1 MKARIVTLPGDGV
14 GPEVTAAA
22 VAVLKTIAA
31 RYEHVFTFDEQL
43 IGGAAIDAT
52 GAPLPAESLA
62 ACQSADAVLLGAV
75 GGPKWSD
82 PNAAVRPEQGLLAL
96 RAALGVYANLRPLQV
111 HPALASLS
119 PLKNE
124 KLKNVDVL
132 FVRELTG
139 GAYFG
144 AKTRSA
150 DAATDECRYT
160 VAEVERVVRRAFELA
175 RGRRHH
181 VTSVDKANVLETSR
195 LWRSTVQRIATD
207 YPDVKV
213 EHQLVDSMA
222 MLLLTQPNR
231 YDVVVTENLF
241 GDILTDE
248 AAALAGSLGLLP
260 SASLGDQS
268 LSSDPAGH
276 LLPPRGEGNAARP
289 AATTTRM
296 GLYEPI
302 HGSAPDIAGHGVAN
316 PIGAILSVAMLLR
329 HSLGLEAEAV
339 AVETAVDQVLRH
351 GPHSRDLG
359 GSDGTAAVCD
369 AVLAAIEDHADSAAA
384 FFCGARA
391 CG

>member
-22 VAVLKTIAA
+22 VAVLQAVAA
-31 RYEHVFTFDEQL
+31 HYAHDFSFDEQL

-52 GAPLPAESLA
+52 GEPLPAATLA
-62 ACQSADAVLLGAV
+62 ACKNADALLLGAV

-82 PNAAVRPEQGLLAL
+82 PNAPVRPEQGLLGL
-96 RAALGVYANLRPLQV
+96 RAALGVYANLRPLTV

-124 KLKNVDVL
+124 KLHNVDVL

-144 AKTRSA
+144 AKTRTA
-150 DAATDECRYT
+150 DTATDECKYT
-160 VAEVERVVRRAFELA
+160 VAEVERVTRRAFELA
-175 RGRRHH
+175 RGRRQH

-195 LWRSTVQRIATD
+195 LWRSTVIRVAAE
-207 YPDVKV
+207 YPDVKL

-241 GDILTDE
+241 GDILTDD

-260 SASLGDQS
+260 SASLG
-268 LSSDPAGH
+268 
-276 LLPPRGEGNAARP
+276 EGRK
-289 AATTTRM
+289 

-302 HGSAPDIAGHGVAN
+302 HGSAPDIAGKGVAN
-316 PIGAILSVAMLLR
+316 PVGTILSVALLLR
-329 HSLGLEAEAV
+329 HSLQLEAEAQ
-339 AVETAVDQVLRH
+339 AVEAAVDHVLQH
-351 GPHSRDLG
+351 GPHSRDIG
-359 GSDGTAAVCD
+359 GDAGTDAVRD
-369 AVLAAIEDHADSAAA
+369 AVLAALNDHANSSNASADRE
-384 FFCGARA
+384 RA

>member
-1 MKARIVTLPGDGV
+1 MKAHIVTLPGDGV
-14 GPEVTAAA
+14 GTEVTAAA
-22 VAVLKTIAA
+22 VAVLQGVA
-31 RYEHVFTFDEQL
+31 EHYDHHFAFEEHA
-43 IGGAAIDAT
+43 IGGGAIDT
-52 GAPLPAESLA
+52 FGEPLPAASLA
-62 ACQSADAVLLGAV
+62 ACQRADAVLLGAV

-82 PNAAVRPEQGLLAL
+82 PNAPVRPEQGLLAL

-111 HPALASLS
+111 HPALANLS

-124 KLKNVDVL
+124 KLKDVDVL

-150 DAATDECRYT
+150 DSATDECKYT
-160 VAEVERVVRRAFELA
+160 VTEIERVVRRAFELA
-175 RGRRHH
+175 RGRRRQL
-181 VTSVDKANVLETSR
+181 TSVDKANVLETSR
-195 LWRSTVQRIATD
+195 LWRSTVQRVAAD

-222 MLLLTQPNR
+222 MLLLTQPSR

-260 SASLGDQS
+260 SASLGN
-268 LSSDPAGH
+268 GTH
-276 LLPPRGEGNAARP
+276 
-289 AATTTRM
+289 

-302 HGSAPDIAGHGVAN
+302 HGSAPDIAGQGVAN
-316 PIGAILSVAMLLR
+316 PVGAILSVALLLR
-329 HSLGLEAEAV
+329 HSLALEEEAR
-339 AVETAVDQVLRH
+339 AVEAAVHEVLQH
-351 GPHSRDLG
+351 GPRSRDLG
-359 GSDGTAAVCD
+359 GSAGTAAVRD
-369 AVLAAIEDHADSAAA
+369 AVLVALEQHACIHRAIFA
-384 FFCGARA
+384 GVRA

>member
-1 MKARIVTLPGDGV
+1 MKAHIVTLPGDGV

-22 VAVLKTIAA
+22 VAVLQAVA
-31 RYEHVFTFDEQL
+31 EHYGHEFSFDEHL
-43 IGGAAIDAT
+43 IGGCAIDAT
-52 GAPLPAESLA
+52 GEPLPAASLA
-62 ACQSADAVLLGAV
+62 ACQQADAVLLGAV

-82 PNAAVRPEQGLLAL
+82 PNAPVRPEQGLLAL

-111 HPALASLS
+111 HPALAALS

-124 KLKNVDVL
+124 KLENVDVL

-144 AKTRSA
+144 AKTRTA
-150 DAATDECRYT
+150 DTATDECKYT
-160 VAEVERVVRRAFELA
+160 VAEIERVTRRAFELA
-175 RGRRHH
+175 RDRRKH

-195 LWRSTVQRIATD
+195 LWRSTVVRVAAE
-207 YPDVKV
+207 YPDVKL

-222 MLLLTQPNR
+222 MLLLTQPGR

-260 SASLGDQS
+260 SASLGQ
-268 LSSDPAGH
+268 G
-276 LLPPRGEGNAARP
+276 AR
-289 AATTTRM
+289 

-302 HGSAPDIAGHGVAN
+302 HGSAPDIAGQGVAN
-316 PIGAILSVAMLLR
+316 PTGAMLSAAMLLR
-329 HSLGLEAEAV
+329 HSLGLEEEAQCV
-339 AVETAVDQVLRH
+339 EAAVSHVLEH
-351 GPHSRDLG
+351 GPRTRDVG
-359 GSDGTAAVCD
+359 GHGNTASVRD
-369 AVLAAIEDHADSAAA
+369 AVLMAVEDHASTHHA
-384 FFCGARA
+384 FFAGGRA

>member
-1 MKARIVTLPGDGV
+1 MKAHIVTLPGDGV
-14 GPEVTAAA
+14 GPEVVAAA
-22 VAVLKTIAA
+22 VAALKAVAA

-52 GAPLPAESLA
+52 GQPLPAATLA

-82 PNAAVRPEQGLLAL
+82 PNAPVRPEQGLLGL

-111 HPALASLS
+111 HPALANLS

-124 KLKNVDVL
+124 KLANVDVL

-144 AKTRSA
+144 AKTRTA

-160 VAEVERVVRRAFELA
+160 EAEIERVVRRAFELA
-175 RGRRHH
+175 RGRRRHL
-181 VTSVDKANVLETSR
+181 TSVDKANVLETSR
-195 LWRSTVQRIATD
+195 LWRSTVQRLAAD

-222 MLLLTQPNR
+222 MLLLTQPSR

-248 AAALAGSLGLLP
+248 AAAIAGSLGLLP
-260 SASLGDQS
+260 SASLGEGK
-268 LSSDPAGH
+268 AG
-276 LLPPRGEGNAARP
+276 LF
-289 AATTTRM
+289 
-296 GLYEPI
+296 EPI
-302 HGSAPDIAGHGVAN
+302 HGSAPDIAGQGVAN
-316 PIGAILSVAMLLR
+316 PIGTILSAAMLLR
-329 HSLGLEAEAV
+329 HSLGLEDEAV
-339 AVETAVDQVLRH
+339 AIEAAVDHVLRH
-351 GPHSRDLG
+351 GPHSRDIG
-359 GSDGTAAVCD
+359 GRAGTQKVCD
-369 AVLAAIEDHADSAAA
+369 AVLAAIEDHADHNAA
-384 FFCGARA
+384 FFHGSRA